1 MSGRTGGNAVIKLVI
16 ELAMDESCI
25 KDAGFAKKVVDAVLS
40 SDEYYNEYLDAL
52 EAADKDDLMST
63 ICDCDT
69 DPEELLSCITVL
81 KDEIALNPCPTY
93 ECKGTV
99 FDVPY
104 LLDEEKLETLFM
116 DRMIEMGYKDA

>member
-1 MSGRTGGNAVIKLVI
+1 MIKLVI
-16 ELAMDESCI
+16 ELAMDKSCI
-25 KDAGFAKKVVDAVLS
+25 KDAGLAKKVVDAVLS

-52 EAADKDDLMST
+52 DTADKYDLMST

-69 DPEELLSCITVL
+69 KPEELLSCITVL
-81 KDEIALNPCPTY
+81 KDEIVLNPCPTY
-93 ECKGTV
+93 ECEGTV